1 MAPAKVVFYF
11 LVGLALGAFFV
22 TVADR
27 VYEGGWR
34 GGPTIVALSLPV
46 TIAYFVAL
54 WAVAVWRSW
63 PLNGGRADYGGL
75 LMRNFPVLLRFLP
88 GLLPAPCLCSACGFS
103 SNRLADWSIT
113 LFAKFGSR

>member
-54 WAVAVWRSW
+54 GAVAVWRSW

-103 SNRLADWSIT
+103 SNRLADWCNNP
-113 LFAKFGSR
+113 FR

>member
-34 GGPTIVALSLPV
+34 GGPDNRGSFSTCHYRLFRRAL
-46 TIAYFVAL
+46 AL
-54 WAVAVWRSW
+54 LAAH
-63 PLNGGRADYGGL
+63 GGRADYGGL

-103 SNRLADWSIT
+103 SNRLADWCNNP
-113 LFAKFGSR
+113 FR